1 MPVNIRKTIL
11 SLALSA
17 ALLLALAG
25 PASAAEET
33 PAEVPVGTGA
43 LGEKVD
49 EWSAALTGGAELSGS
64 IFWTGSDLRTEYL
77 LTLAPESVA
86 VPVVVSGDPLR
97 SRRSL
102 AAAAASLEAEGLH
115 VLGGV
120 NGGFYTVAT
129 GEPVGIAVSGGA
141 LLHDDEGLQAVGFR
155 ADGSAVFGAPALRM
169 RLRTE
174 SEDWNIVAWN
184 RASGEGFTLWTP
196 EGASAVAAAEHSS
209 LVFLRAEET
218 PGLSGETRCLI
229 AELREGDGEAVTVPE
244 GMLLLMLPPL
254 DADTACTLPAAF
266 APGAEM
272 TLETSCA
279 EGWEDVDSAVG
290 ILYPLIED
298 GEIVPKLTAAAAPR
312 TAIGLRPDGT
322 LLLYA
327 LDGRQ
332 SGYSVGGGLTHAAER
347 LKELGCVAAGALDG
361 GGSTQLAAFLP
372 GEAALRTFNHPSE
385 TPTRKV
391 ANYILLAA
399 RTEPSGKAEM
409 LSMEPLHIN
418 AVAGAKI
425 ALTVRASDANGYGA
439 ALPSEL
445 SFTVSDG
452 LGTVEDGE
460 YIAAGTGSGTI
471 EVSAPG
477 VQSGSIPVRVTESP
491 EEIWLY
497 GEKYGKKTESL
508 TLDAG
513 QTVDLTVRAYDRHIL
528 LSGHDLCYTWELDE
542 AVGTV
547 DETGRL
553 TTGTVSGEG
562 LLRVTAGETVKE
574 IPIRVWTGIPFT
586 DVGRFDPCF
595 DAVKYV
601 YEHSIFKGTGETIF
615 EPETVMNRAM
625 LVTVLWRME
634 GEPAAESPAAFADV
648 EPDEWYSA
656 AVAWAAEN
664 GIVNG
669 YSPEAFGPKDDLT
682 REQILTILHRWAGLP
697 EPPAD
702 GPVLPAETGAGDWAL
717 AALQWAAAAQVYV
730 DAGEGFP
737 APQGLMTRADV
748 ADALMRY
755 ETLVRP
761 YLVIVTEESEN

>member
-25 PASAAEET
+25 PAPAAEET
-33 PAEVPVGTGA
+33 PAEAPVEIGA

-49 EWSAALTGGAELSGS
+49 EWSASLTGGAELSGS

-129 GEPVGIAVSGGA
+129 GEPVGIAVSGGT
-141 LLHDDEGLQAVGFR
+141 LLHDDEGLLAVGFR

-218 PGLSGETRCLI
+218 PGLSGETRCVI

-385 TPTRKV
+385 SPTRKV

-664 GIVNG
+664 GSANG

-730 DAGEGFP
+730 DAGEGYP
-737 APQGLMTRADV
+737 APQEPMTRADV